1 MKKIL
6 AICLLAAVLL
16 ASCGDNTPAVR
27 DTLVVGT
34 SQMEGK
40 FSPFFYTNAYDN
52 DIISLVHVN
61 LLTQDRQGSM
71 VLSGIGGEVRPYLG
85 TDYRYQGIADC
96 QITDTPEGHQ
106 RYRFTL
112 RQDVRFSDGE
122 LMDIDDVIFSMYV
135 AVDPSYDGIMTVYSL
150 PILGLEEYRTGG
162 AEFVTG
168 IEKIDQYTMEVV
180 LTEASASAVYTLS
193 VAVTPLHYY
202 GEEEQYDFENH
213 RFGFPKGDL
222 SRVRQVTTKPMGA
235 GPYVFEGFENGV
247 VRLRSNPNYY
257 KGQPKI
263 QNLQFRQGQDAD
275 KLSGVVAG
283 TLDIADPSYS
293 LDTADAIAKANGGM
307 LSGERIT
314 TTLTDNL
321 GYGYIGI
328 HAKNVSVG
336 GEPGSEASK
345 NLRKGLATVIA
356 AYRDVA
362 VNSYYGSAAKVIEYP
377 ISNTSWAAPRA
388 TDPGYVRAFS
398 QRVNA
403 DPIYTEEMTQEQ
415 RYEAAKK
422 AALEYFVAAGY
433 TQENGV
439 LTAAPAGAS
448 MEYEVLVSGGGTG
461 DHPTFMCLSMASRA
475 LQELGL
481 SLYVTD
487 LSNFSELNATVNGGA
502 AQLYAMAWGA
512 SADPDMFQV
521 YHSQGASNE
530 KNYYVKDAQLD
541 SLILQARQSS
551 DQAFRK
557 EIYRQ
562 CLDIIAQWAVEV
574 PVYQRQNAV
583 IFATDRVNVDTL
595 TRDMT
600 PFWGWEQEIEQ
611 LALKP

>member
-6 AICLLAAVLL
+6 AICLVVAALL
-16 ASCGDNTPAVR
+16 SGCGKPAPQTR

-71 VLSGIGGEVRPYLG
+71 VLSGIEGEVRPYLG
-85 TDYRYQGIADC
+85 TDYRYESIADC
-96 QITDTPEGHQ
+96 QITETADGQQ
-106 RYRFTL
+106 RYVFTL
-112 RQDVRFSDGE
+112 RQDVLFSDGKI
-122 LMDIDDVIFSMYV
+122 MDIDDVIFSMYV
-135 AVDPSYDGIMTVYSL
+135 AVDPTYDGIMTVYSL
-150 PILGLEEYRTGG
+150 PIVGLEAYRTGD
-162 AEFVTG
+162 AEHVEGIRRLSDFSLEVTLS
-168 IEKIDQYTMEVV
+168 EP
-180 LTEASASAVYTLS
+180 SAAAIYTLS
-193 VAVTPLHYY
+193 VPVTPLHYY
-202 GEEEQYDFENH
+202 GQESLYDYENH
-213 RFGFPKGDL
+213 SFGFPKGDL
-222 SRVRQVTTKPMGA
+222 SHVREMTTRPLGA
-235 GPYVFEGFENGV
+235 GPYVFDRFENGV
-247 VRLRSNPNYY
+247 VQLHSNPHYY

-263 QNLQFRQGQDAD
+263 ANLQFRQGQDAD

-283 TLDIADPSYS
+283 TLDVSDPSYS
-293 LDTADAIAKANGGM
+293 LETADAITKANGGL
-307 LSGERIT
+307 LSGARIT
-314 TTLTDNL
+314 TMLTDNL

-328 HAKNVSVG
+328 HGKNVSVG
-336 GEPGSEASK
+336 GEPGSQASK

-362 VNSYYGSAAKVIEYP
+362 VNSYYGSAARVIEYP

-388 TDPGYVRAFS
+388 TDPGYMRAFS
-398 QRVNA
+398 QDVEGN
-403 DPIYTEEMTQEQ
+403 PIYTEDMTAQE
-415 RYEAAKK
+415 RYTAAKEAA
-422 AALEYFVAAGY
+422 LGFFVAAGY

-439 LTAAPAGAS
+439 LTAAPEGAA

-475 LQELGL
+475 LQEIGM

-487 LSNFSELNATVNGGA
+487 LSNFSELNATVNSGA

-521 YHSQGASNE
+521 YHSEGASSQ
-530 KNYYVKDAQLD
+530 KNYAIADTQLD
-541 SLILQARQSS
+541 ALILQARQST
-551 DQAFRK
+551 DQSFRK

-574 PVYQRQNAV
+574 PVYQRKNAV

-600 PFWGWEQEIEQ
+600 PFWGWEQEIEK
-611 LALKP
+611 LELR

>member
-6 AICLLAAVLL
+6 AICLLAALLL
-16 ASCGDNTPAVR
+16 AGCTDNTPQVR

-52 DIISLVHVN
+52 DVISLVHVN
-61 LLTQDRQGSM
+61 LLTQDRQGAM
-71 VLSGIGGEVRPYLG
+71 VLSGIEGEVRQYLG

-96 QITDTPEGHQ
+96 EVTDTPDGQ
-106 RYRFTL
+106 RYRFRL

-122 LMDIDDVIFSMYV
+122 LMDIDDVLFSMYV
-135 AVDPSYDGIMTVYSL
+135 ALDPSYDGIMTVYSL
-150 PILGLEEYRTGG
+150 PILGLEDYRSGG
-162 AEFVTG
+162 AEYVTG

-180 LTEASASAVYTLS
+180 LTEASATAIYTLS
-193 VAVTPLHYY
+193 IPVTPLHYY
-202 GEEEQYDFENH
+202 GDESQYDFENH

-222 SRVRQVTTKPMGA
+222 SRVRQVTTKPLGA
-235 GPYVFEGFENGV
+235 GPYVFDNFQNGV
-247 VRLRSNPNYY
+247 VTLHSNPNYY

-275 KLSGVVAG
+275 KLSGVVSG

-293 LDTADAIAKANGGM
+293 LDTADAIAKTNGGT
-307 LSGERIT
+307 LSGDRIST
-314 TTLTDNL
+314 VLTDNL

-328 HAKNVSVG
+328 HAKNVCVG

-345 NLRKGLATVIA
+345 NLRKALATVIA
-356 AYRDVA
+356 VYRDVA

-377 ISNTSWAAPRA
+377 ISATSWAAPRA
-388 TDPGYVRAFS
+388 TDAGYVRAFS
-398 QRVNA
+398 QSVTGE
-403 DPIYTEEMTQEQ
+403 PIYTEDMTQEE
-415 RYEAAKK
+415 RYDAAKK

-439 LTAAPAGAS
+439 LTAAPQGAS

-461 DHPTFMCLSMASRA
+461 DHPTFMCLSIASRA
-475 LQELGL
+475 LQEIGM

-487 LSNFSELNATVNGGA
+487 LSNFSELSATVQGGA

-600 PFWGWEQEIEQ
+600 PFWGWEQEIEN
-611 LALKP
+611 LELR

>member
-1 MKKIL
+1 MRKIL
-6 AICLLAAVLL
+6 AICLLVALLL
-16 ASCGDNTPAVR
+16 AGCTDKTPQAR

-52 DIISLVHVN
+52 DIISLVHVS
-61 LLTQDRQGSM
+61 LLTQDRQGAM
-71 VLSGIGGEVRPYLG
+71 VLSGISGEVRPYLG
-85 TDYRYQGIADC
+85 TDYRYEGIADC
-96 QITDTPEGHQ
+96 EITDTPEGFQ
-106 RYRFTL
+106 RYRFAL
-112 RQDVRFSDGE
+112 RQNVRFSDGE
-122 LMDIDDVIFSMYV
+122 LLDIDDVIFSLYV
-135 AVDPSYDGIMTVYSL
+135 AIDPSYDGIMTVYSL
-150 PILGLEEYRTGG
+150 PILGLEEYRAGE
-162 AEFVTG
+162 AEFVAG
-168 IEKIDQYTMEVV
+168 IEKIDQYTMEVA
-180 LTEASASAVYTLS
+180 LTEPSATAIYTLS
-193 VAVTPLHYY
+193 IPVAPLHYY
-202 GEEEQYDFENH
+202 GEEAQYDFDNH

-222 SRVRQVTTKPMGA
+222 SHVREVTTKPLGA
-235 GPYVFEGFENGV
+235 GPYVFEDFQNGV
-247 VRLRSNPNYY
+247 VRLSSNPNYY

-263 QNLQFRQGQDAD
+263 RNLQFRQGQDAD

-283 TLDIADPSYS
+283 TLDVADPAYS
-293 LDTADAIAKANGGM
+293 LETADAIGKTNGGM
-307 LSGERIT
+307 LTGDRIT
-314 TTLTDNL
+314 TVLTDNL

-336 GEPGSEASK
+336 GEPGSQASK

-398 QRVNA
+398 LDVNA
-403 DPIYTEEMTQEQ
+403 QPIYTQDMTAQQ
-415 RYEAAKK
+415 RYDAAKEAA
-422 AALEYFVAAGY
+422 LGYFVAAGY

-439 LTAAPAGAS
+439 LTAAPQGAA

-461 DHPTFMCLSMASRA
+461 DHPVFMCLSMASKA
-475 LQELGL
+475 LQEIGM

-487 LSNFSELNATVNGGA
+487 LSNFSDLSATVQGGA

-512 SADPDMFQV
+512 SADPDMYQV

-530 KNYYVKDAQLD
+530 KNYFVKDDQLD
-541 SLILQARQSS
+541 RLILQARQSA
-551 DQAFRK
+551 DQGLRK

-611 LALKP
+611 LQLR

>member
-1 MKKIL
+1 MRKIL
-6 AICLLAAVLL
+6 AICLLVAVLL
-16 ASCGDNTPAVR
+16 AGCTDNTPQAR

-71 VLSGIGGEVRPYLG
+71 VLSGIQGEVRPYLG

-96 QITDTPEGHQ
+96 EITDTPDGFQ
-106 RYRFTL
+106 RYLFRL
-112 RQDVRFSDGE
+112 RQDVRFSDGV

-135 AVDPSYDGIMTVYSL
+135 AVDPTYDGIMTLYSL
-150 PILGLEEYRTGG
+150 PILGMEEYRSGS
-162 AEFVTG
+162 AEYVTG
-168 IEKIDQYTMEVV
+168 IEKIDQFTMEVV
-180 LTEASASAVYTLS
+180 LSEPSASAIYTLS
-193 VAVTPLHYY
+193 VPVAPLHYY
-202 GEEEQYDFENH
+202 GDESQYDFENH

-222 SRVRQVTTKPMGA
+222 SRVRQVTTKPLGA
-235 GPYVFEGFENGV
+235 GPYVFESFQNGV
-247 VRLRSNPNYY
+247 VSLHSNPNYY

-263 QNLQFRQGQDAD
+263 ENLQFRQGQDAD
-275 KLSGVVAG
+275 KLSGVVSG
-283 TLDIADPSYS
+283 TLDVADPSYS
-293 LDTADAIAKANGGM
+293 LETAAAIEKTNGGM
-307 LSGERIT
+307 LSGEKIT
-314 TTLTDNL
+314 TMLTDNL

-336 GEPGSEASK
+336 GEPGSEASR
-345 NLRKGLATVIA
+345 NLRKALATVIA

-388 TDPGYVRAFS
+388 TDAGYVRAFS
-398 QRVNA
+398 LRV
-403 DPIYTEEMTQEQ
+403 DGTPIYTGDMTQEQ
-415 RYEAAKK
+415 RYDAAKK

-439 LTAAPAGAS
+439 LTAAPQGAA

-461 DHPTFMCLSMASRA
+461 DHPVFMCLSMASKA
-475 LQELGL
+475 LQEIGM

-487 LSNFSELNATVNGGA
+487 LSNFSDLSATVQGGA

-512 SADPDMFQV
+512 SADPDMYQV
-521 YHSQGASNE
+521 YHSQGASSE
-530 KNYYVKDAQLD
+530 KNYYIKDDQLD

-557 EIYRQ
+557 EIYRE

-600 PFWGWEQEIEQ
+600 PFWGWEQDIEN
-611 LALKP
+611 LELR

>member
-6 AICLLAAVLL
+6 AICLVAACLL
-16 ASCGDNTPAVR
+16 AGCGKKTPVEA

-61 LLTQDRQGSM
+61 LLTQDRQGAM
-71 VLSGIGGEVRPYLG
+71 VLSGIEGEVRPYLG

-96 QITDTPEGHQ
+96 EITDTPDGGQ

-112 RQDVRFSDGE
+112 RQDVRFSDGV
-122 LMDIDDVIFSMYV
+122 LLDIDDVIFSLYV

-150 PILGLEEYRTGG
+150 PILGLEDYRTGG
-162 AEFVTG
+162 AESIAG
-168 IEKIDQYTMEVV
+168 IVRVDDFTMEVV
-180 LTEASASAVYTLS
+180 LTEPSAAAIYTLS
-193 VAVTPLHYY
+193 VPVTPLHYY
-202 GEEEQYDFENH
+202 GQESQYDFENH
-213 RFGFPKGDL
+213 QFGFPKGDL
-222 SRVRQVTTKPMGA
+222 SRVRQVTTKPLGA
-235 GPYVFEGFENGV
+235 GPYVFEDFANGV
-247 VRLRSNPNYY
+247 VRLHSNPNYY

-263 QNLQFRQGQDAD
+263 ANLQFRQGQDAD

-293 LDTADAIAKANGGM
+293 LDTADAISKVNGGM
-307 LSGERIT
+307 LSGAKIT
-314 TTLTDNL
+314 TMLTDNL

-328 HAKNVSVG
+328 HAKNVCVG
-336 GEPGSEASK
+336 GEPGSQASK
-345 NLRKGLATVIA
+345 NLRKGLATIIA

-398 QRVNA
+398 QDVNGQ
-403 DPIYTEEMTQEQ
+403 PIYTQDMTDQQ
-415 RYEAAKK
+415 RYDAAKK
-422 AALEYFVAAGY
+422 AALAYFVAAGY

-439 LTAAPAGAS
+439 LTAAPQGAS

-461 DHPTFMCLSMASRA
+461 DHPTFMCLTMASRA

-487 LSNFSELNATVNGGA
+487 LSNFSELTATVNGGA
-502 AQLYAMAWGA
+502 AQLFAMAWGA

-521 YHSQGASNE
+521 YHSQGSSNE
-530 KNYYVKDAQLD
+530 KNYYVKDDQLD

-551 DQAFRK
+551 DQGFRK
-557 EIYRQ
+557 EVYRQ

-611 LALKP
+611 LELR